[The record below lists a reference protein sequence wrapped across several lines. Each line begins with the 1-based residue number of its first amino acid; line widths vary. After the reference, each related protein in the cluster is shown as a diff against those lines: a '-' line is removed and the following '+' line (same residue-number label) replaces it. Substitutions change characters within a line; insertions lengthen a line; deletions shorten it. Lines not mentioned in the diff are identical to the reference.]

1 MEDRGPSTGSASCLL
16 NPDNEDGGSTGDDVA
31 RSADDSFQSFG
42 DDLRP
47 LQDDDDED
55 DSSSTST
62 NETAFSDDV
71 PAASLLQNP
80 QTGYLPQS
88 SLESGHI

>member
-47 LQDDDDED
+47 LQDDDED